1 MAVVTSS
8 VPLGGVVVDSG
19 GGSAVRA
26 RSVDSRSAGAPART
40 GRGLRARAGLA
51 RAFRAGFFPRGFP
64 SVFSGRF
71 AGFFRPRFAPRFF
84 AGGFAAFFARGFA
97 AVFVAVPPLSGRSRP
112 NLVGRVAGRLPRTL
126 SSSRLSLIPSQ
137 STFHE
142 RASGDWGGKRGR
154 MRIERLDSAPS

>member
-1 MAVVTSS
+1 MSTARLSTWPPTARPIWASSPAAWMAVVTSS
-8 VPLGGVVVDSG
+8 VPLGGEVVDSG

-40 GRGLRARAGLA
+40 GRGLRAGAGLGA
-51 RAFRAGFFPRGFP
+51 AAFG
-64 SVFSGRF
+64 
-71 AGFFRPRFAPRFF
+71 
-84 AGGFAAFFARGFA
+84 AAFFGRGFA
-97 AVFVAVPPLSGRSRP
+97 TVFVAVPPLSRRSRP

-126 SSSRLSLIPSQ
+126 SSSLLSLIPSQ

>member
-40 GRGLRARAGLA
+40 GRGLRAGAGLA
-51 RAFRAGFFPRGFP
+51 AAAAFG
-64 SVFSGRF
+64 
-71 AGFFRPRFAPRFF
+71 
-84 AGGFAAFFARGFA
+84 AAFFARGFA
-97 AVFVAVPPLSGRSRP
+97 TVFVAVPPLSRRSRP
-112 NLVGRVAGRLPRTL
+112 NLVERVAGRLPRTL
-126 SSSRLSLIPSQ
+126 SSLRLSLIPSQ

>member
-26 RSVDSRSAGAPART
+26 RSVDSRSAGAPARI
-40 GRGLRARAGLA
+40 GRGLRAGAAWAPAPFAAAFLA
-51 RAFRAGFFPRGFP
+51 RG
-64 SVFSGRF
+64 S
-71 AGFFRPRFAPRFF
+71 
-84 AGGFAAFFARGFA
+84 A
-97 AVFVAVPPLSGRSRP
+97 AVFVAVPPLSRRSRP

-126 SSSRLSLIPSQ
+126 SSSLLSLIPSQ

-142 RASGDWGGKRGR
+142 RASGDWGVKRGR
-154 MRIERLDSAPS
+154 IRIERLDSAPS